1 MRATNPKAPEMTMK
15 DTKETMNSG
24 LSMTERELLCSQ
36 LRQIEDTVP
45 PREVWERIKAQARAE
60 GHFRRRMGEG
70 AKWFAGSGIA
80 AAVVVGVLN
89 VPLQSSLPD
98 GSSGND
104 NISATPP
111 VSAAIGNEVPPG
123 LTALMVQSQQIE
135 RHLRALP
142 GEPRLVRAG
151 TAATIVELQ
160 DRIATIDYVLSDP
173 EVGMDP
179 EQVEAYWRER
189 VRLMNSLLNLRRAQ
203 AQQMAF

>member
-1 MRATNPKAPEMTMK
+1 MSAT
-15 DTKETMNSG
+15 DTKAREMDTNDTEETMNSG

-36 LRQIEDTVP
+36 LRQLEDTVP

-60 GHFRRRMGEG
+60 GHYRRRMGEG
-70 AKWFAGSGIA
+70 AKWLAGSGIA

-89 VPLQSSLPD
+89 VPLPTNAPD
-98 GSSGND
+98 SSGSD

-111 VSAAIGNEVPPG
+111 VSVAVSNEVPPG

-173 EVGMDP
+173 EVDMDP
-179 EQVEAYWRER
+179 EQVEVYWRER